1 MNDQQQ
7 MDPSELGERL
17 HRAFGAEP
25 PHDPVAADLARG
37 RRRLRRHRA
46 SVALGGLAVATVVS
60 GAALAVPGVLPGATD
75 VGPAAGGQMSDRTI
89 VATCMR
95 KENVLHLDAR
105 GRSVSEEAALR
116 LLGEPRLVTTAA
128 TDLRTEA
135 TLLSDDGRFWGRCQF
150 ANRPEAGVKN
160 AMGVFATDV
169 GRGAEPAGN
178 AAHDQV
184 VATHEGDGEEAP
196 QLEVPCLGYLSD
208 GDRAAADA
216 RCPEFTMYWNDRRP
230 AEVAAVRIVT
240 PDGVSTWADVRRGY
254 LSFAYTGDMT
264 PRLAAQVA
272 RGDAPGARRV
282 VFYDEAG
289 EVLVDDRDPGQVPA
303 DGGLS
308 ILDFPSLARRL
319 P

>member
-1 MNDQQQ
+1 MNHQQQ
-7 MDPSELGERL
+7 MDPAELGERL

-25 PHDPVAADLARG
+25 PHDPVTADLARG

-46 SVALGGLAVATVVS
+46 AVALGGLAVATVVS
-60 GAALAVPGVLPGATD
+60 GAALAVPGVLPGATE
-75 VGPAAGGQMSDRTI
+75 VGPAAGGQLTDREI

-116 LLGEPRLVTTAA
+116 LLGEPRLMTTAA

-135 TLLSDDGRFWGRCQF
+135 TLLSDDGGFWGRCQF

-160 AMGVFATDV
+160 AMGVFSTDV
-169 GRGAEPAGN
+169 SRGDELE
-178 AAHDQV
+178 QE
-184 VATHEGDGEEAP
+184 VATHEGDGEAAP
-196 QLEVPCLGYLSD
+196 QLDVPCLGYLSD
-208 GDRAAADA
+208 GDQAAADA

-272 RGDAPGARRV
+272 RGDEPGARRV

-289 EVLVDDRDPGQVPA
+289 EVLVDDRDPGRVPA
-303 DGGLS
+303 EGGLS
-308 ILDFPSLARRL
+308 ILDFPSLARWL